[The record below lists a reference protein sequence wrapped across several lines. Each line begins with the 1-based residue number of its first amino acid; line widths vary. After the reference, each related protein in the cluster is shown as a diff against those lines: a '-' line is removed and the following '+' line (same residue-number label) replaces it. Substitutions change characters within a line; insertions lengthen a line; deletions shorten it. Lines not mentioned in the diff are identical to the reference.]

1 MAGQFSPPHVRPSRL
16 DPARHGICRTAW
28 AGWHAAE
35 GGGQA
40 MNAGTLQ
47 ESPTRPGCGRSRAS
61 RLHRGPEPGLLHP
74 ARAVCRSTGNDDIGD
89 ALQAHHTDS
98 TKSPFPGNPTVR
110 RVGMMGVPTGMV
122 GRGVNGGQMVW
133 WCVSAAADFKKSWFQ
148 TGRGADRGARM
159 RRIRCLYTGLGVD
172 YTTKVR
178 FGPVGSTPTP
188 PGLTACPPLWSGLE

>member
-28 AGWHAAE
+28 AGRHAAE
-35 GGGQA
+35 GLGQA
-40 MNAGTLQ
+40 TNGSILQ
-47 ESPTRPGCGRSRAS
+47 ESLERSTCGRSRAS
-61 RLHRGPEPGLLHP
+61 RLAGGSETALFHP

-133 WCVSAAADFKKSWFQ
+133 WCVSAAADFKKPWFK
-148 TGRGADRGARM
+148 TGSRRRPWSTNAADPVPLHRP
-159 RRIRCLYTGLGVD
+159 RCQLHN
-172 YTTKVR
+172 
-178 FGPVGSTPTP
+178 
-188 PGLTACPPLWSGLE
+188 